1 MDAGSLSSRIS
12 IKARS
17 TSVDA
22 IGQPVETWTTLATVW
37 ANVRHLSGS
46 ESIKADRELSVV
58 RASIRIRWRT
68 DVDAGMRVTAGGSTY
83 EIRAVLPDA
92 QRREFVDLVCERVG

>member
-1 MDAGSLSSRIS
+1 MDAGSLSSRVS

-22 IGQPVETWTTLATVW
+22 IGQPAETWVTIATIW

-68 DVDAGMRVTAGGSTY
+68 DVGAGMRVTAGGATY
-83 EIRAVLPDA
+83 EVRAVLPDA
-92 QRREFVDLVCERVG
+92 QRREFVNLVCERVL